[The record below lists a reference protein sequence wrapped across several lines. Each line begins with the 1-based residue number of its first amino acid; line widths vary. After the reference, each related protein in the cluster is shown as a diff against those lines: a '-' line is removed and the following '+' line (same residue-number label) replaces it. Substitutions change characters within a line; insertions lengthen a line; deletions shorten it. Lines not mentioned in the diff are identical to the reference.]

1 MQQSPEARRARTI
14 ELIAE
19 VIEID
24 PTRIRAGQRLRDDL
38 GLDSLQSLELLSLLG
53 DELRIELPMDEAL
66 ELETVEDAC
75 AFVERTVSLIGG

>member
-1 MQQSPEARRARTI
+1 MLETPDGRRSRTI

-19 VIEID
+19 ILEVQVD
-24 PTRIRAGQRLRDDL
+24 TVRPPQRLREDL

-53 DELRIELPMDEAL
+53 EELRLELPMEEAL

-75 AFVERTVSLIGG
+75 AFVERTVAANA